1 VHGQLSPEVICLDPN
16 PKKNDLY
23 LLNCLHLRKKNEE
36 IKPICSKYC
45 SKGSHHGRS
54 RLCPI

>member
-1 VHGQLSPEVICLDPN
+1 MRISDI
-16 PKKNDLY
+16 
-23 LLNCLHLRKKNEE
+23 LRSKGEE

-54 RLCPI
+54 NPSLIQACT